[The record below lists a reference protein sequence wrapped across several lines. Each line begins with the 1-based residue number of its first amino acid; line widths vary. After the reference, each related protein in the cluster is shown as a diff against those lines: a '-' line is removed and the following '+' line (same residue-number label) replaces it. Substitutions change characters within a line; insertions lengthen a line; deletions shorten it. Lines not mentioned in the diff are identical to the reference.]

1 MKKTFKKTIRQSII
15 WGDKELLEFKPN
27 IGRMWTMR
35 IFLKSNYICFN
46 IDYTNNSQG
55 ILMKLIW

>member
-35 IFLKSNYICFN
+35 ICFN